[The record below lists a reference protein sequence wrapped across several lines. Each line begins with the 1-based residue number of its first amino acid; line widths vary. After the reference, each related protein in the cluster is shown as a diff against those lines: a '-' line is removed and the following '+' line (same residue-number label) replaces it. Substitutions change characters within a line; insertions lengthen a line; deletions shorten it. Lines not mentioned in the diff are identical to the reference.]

1 MKHSVACLVVVML
14 VAVCVTGAQA
24 QLISNMMRGNTA
36 VARPSASTAWY
47 GNPAVLAPLASAG
60 VDEYGEF
67 DAKPWANSISGDV
80 QVSGDGDM
88 YVLSWGGQNL
98 AKGWGIGGG
107 YANVEDGDDVDVY
120 GLGFGRPL
128 TSGWSVGVN
137 WMHTSVDS
145 NDTASPDGYV
155 GPANGGGTWSA
166 DEDTFDLAV
175 RKDFAND
182 STKTPWL
189 TGLTFGAVLRDVT
202 DEIDSHLDLG
212 VALDMVGGWTLAAD
226 LIDFDDIN
234 VGASM
239 RFGEMSEWEFG
250 AGLSDGD
257 PTLGFMYDVTQN
269 PEGGNLRVGA
279 AWADYDADDVIIAGA
294 VYDF

>member
-1 MKHSVACLVVVML
+1 MKQSVACLVVVML

-24 QLISNMMRGNTA
+24 QMISNMMRGDTQ

-137 WMHTSVDS
+137 WLHLSMDWAG
-145 NDTASPDGYV
+145 TAS
-155 GPANGGGTWSA
+155 S
-166 DEDTFDLAV
+166 DENTFDLAV

-250 AGLSDGD
+250 AGLADGD
-257 PTLGFMYDVTQN
+257 VTLGFLYDVTQN

-279 AWADYDADDVIIAGA
+279 AWADYDADDVILAGA